1 MQNKRSW
8 PSVSPESQR
17 KEDRVVLKNN
27 SEEIIAEHFPRVLE
41 NINLHTQEVQQTSSR
56 INSKEIYAESI
67 IKLLKT
73 DDKVRMLQK
82 QQIKRYPFPTR
93 EQQPE
98 GLRDSPQSHGTR
110 GRDFLNILKGKSLRP
125 AFCNREKTLQKRR
138 HNRDIFR

>member
-27 SEEIIAEHFPRVLE
+27 SEEITAEHFPRVVE

-98 GLRDSPQSHGTR
+98 GLRDSPQSHRTR
-110 GRDFLNILKGKSLRP
+110 GRDFLNILKEPQARILQQGEDSSE
-125 AFCNREKTLQKRR
+125 REAQ
-138 HNRDIFR
+138 

>member
-73 DDKVRMLQK
+73 MTK
-82 QQIKRYPFPTR
+82 
-93 EQQPE
+93 
-98 GLRDSPQSHGTR
+98 
-110 GRDFLNILKGKSLRP
+110 
-125 AFCNREKTLQKRR
+125 
-138 HNRDIFR
+138 